1 MWPPVGRAVLAFGPD
16 PGNSTRLFRHRSGS
30 LGRPRLRDHQ
40 GRNLTK
46 REQQRRTWI
55 VAAVAAARFTVYAA
69 AMPSFFFQTT
79 ILTIPWGQWAAVLA
93 IITAMR
99 PLPTIA
105 QALRVRK

>member
-1 MWPPVGRAVLAFGPD
+1 M
-16 PGNSTRLFRHRSGS
+16 
-30 LGRPRLRDHQ
+30 
-40 GRNLTK
+40 
-46 REQQRRTWI
+46 
-55 VAAVAAARFTVYAA
+55 AAARFTVYAA